1 MMFFRQA
8 WEALQDRFF
17 FLPPFPEQ
25 LDPLALFALL
35 LVGGLLAGEALFRTV
50 GLSRIVGYVLAG
62 ALAGPGVLG
71 WLNQETLSMAKP
83 VADAALGLLLLETG
97 RHLDLHW
104 LRANRSLLGSA
115 VAESGLAF
123 GAIFAFAYLA
133 VGLSPGWSAA
143 TAAITM
149 ASAPAVVLLTAEE
162 NRAQGQVTQRTLLLT
177 AINCALSFVVF
188 AVVLGVVHAEQSG
201 DWLNAIAHPLWV
213 VCGGIGIGMLCAR
226 LALVIAARQPK
237 GSVGQVFILVAV
249 ALLAI
254 GVARMLAVPVFL
266 SLFMMGAALNLADR
280 DKVLAYTS
288 LPQGHW
294 ILAIVLFVVT
304 GAMLPLH
311 DLNWVTG
318 VQALGLI
325 IVRGLAKFAG
335 VMATGRRDL
344 PAAKRRLVGI
354 GIQPLSATAIFM
366 AAELAAIYPEVSGQ
380 ALLLP
385 LLAAALMEFAGPQM
399 CKYALQRA
407 GETEPLPEGRQR

>member
-1 MMFFRQA
+1 MMLVRQA
-8 WEALQDRFF
+8 WEALQDRLF

-35 LVGGLLAGEALFRTV
+35 LVGGLLAGETLFRTI

-62 ALAGPGVLG
+62 AVAGPGVLG
-71 WLNQETLSMAKP
+71 WLDRETLSMAKP

-97 RHLDLHW
+97 RHLDLGW
-104 LRANRSLLGSA
+104 LRVNRSLLGCA
-115 VAESGLAF
+115 VGEAGLAF
-123 GAIFAFAYLA
+123 AAIFAFAFLA

-162 NRAQGQVTQRTLLLT
+162 SRAQGQVTQRTLLLT

-201 DWLNAIAHPLWV
+201 DWLNALAHPLWV

-226 LALVIAARQPK
+226 LALVIAARQAK
-237 GSVGQVFILVAV
+237 GSVTQVFILVAA

-254 GVARMLAVPVFL
+254 GVARMLGVPVFL
-266 SLFMMGAALNLADR
+266 CLFMMGAALNMADR
-280 DKVLAYTS
+280 NRVLAYTD

-311 DLNWVTG
+311 DLTPITG
-318 VQALGLI
+318 LQALGLI
-325 IVRGLAKFAG
+325 IVRSLAKFAG
-335 VMATGRRDL
+335 VLVTGRQDL
-344 PAAKRRLVGI
+344 PIAKRRLVGI

-366 AAELAAIYPEVSGQ
+366 AAELAGIYPEVSGQ

-399 CKYALQRA
+399 CRYALNKA
-407 GETEPLPEGRQR
+407 GETEPLPAGRNR

>member
-1 MMFFRQA
+1 MTFIRQG
-8 WEALQDRFF
+8 WEALQDRLF

-35 LVGGLLAGEALFRTV
+35 LVGGLVAGESLFRTF

-62 ALAGPGVLG
+62 ALAGPAALG
-71 WLNQETLSMAKP
+71 WLDRETLAMAKP
-83 VADAALGLLLLETG
+83 IADAALGLLLLETG
-97 RHLDLHW
+97 RHLDLRW
-104 LRANRSLLGSA
+104 LSANRGLLISA
-115 VAESGLAF
+115 AAESGFAF
-123 GAIFAFAYLA
+123 ATIFAFAFLA

-201 DWLNAIAHPLWV
+201 DWLNAVAHPLWV
-213 VCGGIGIGMLCAR
+213 VCGGVGIGMLCAR
-226 LALVIAARQPK
+226 LALVVAAQQPK
-237 GSVGQVFILVAV
+237 GSVSQVFILVAV

-254 GVARMLAVPVFL
+254 GVARMLGVPVFL

-280 DKVLAYTS
+280 EKVLAYTS

-304 GAMLPLH
+304 GAMLPLE
-311 DLNWVTG
+311 DLGWLTG
-318 VQALGLI
+318 LQALGLI
-325 IVRGLAKFAG
+325 LVRGVAKFVG
-335 VMATGRRDL
+335 VASTGRHDL
-344 PAAKRRLVGI
+344 PMDKRILVGI

-366 AAELAAIYPEVSGQ
+366 AAELAAIYPEVSSQ

-385 LLAAALMEFAGPQM
+385 LLAAALMEFAGPQL

-407 GETEPLPEGRQR
+407 GETEPPPSGKNG

>member
-1 MMFFRQA
+1 MIPLRQG
-8 WEALQDRFF
+8 WEALQDRLF
-17 FLPPFPEQ
+17 FLPPFPDQ

-35 LVGGLLAGEALFRTV
+35 LVAGLLAGETLFRSF

-62 ALAGPGVLG
+62 AVAGPGGLG
-71 WLNQETLSMAKP
+71 WLDRETVALAKP

-97 RHLDLHW
+97 RHLDLRW
-104 LRANRSLLGSA
+104 LDANRSLLASA
-115 VAESGLAF
+115 LAESALAF
-123 GAIFAFAYLA
+123 VTIFAFALLA

-149 ASAPAVVLLTAEE
+149 ASAPAVVLLTAQE

-177 AINCALSFVVF
+177 AISCALSFVVF
-188 AVVLGVVHAEQSG
+188 ALVLGIVHAEQAG
-201 DWLNAIAHPLWV
+201 NWLNAIVHPLWV
-213 VCGGIGIGMLCAR
+213 VCGGAGIGLLCAR
-226 LALVIAARQPK
+226 IALAIAARQAK
-237 GSVGQVFILVAV
+237 GSVAQVFILVAV

-280 DKVLAYTS
+280 GKVLAYTR
-288 LPQGHW
+288 LPEGHW

-304 GAMLPLH
+304 GAMLPLE
-311 DLNWVTG
+311 DLGWLTG
-318 VQALGLI
+318 LQALGLLV
-325 IVRGLAKFAG
+325 VRGLAKFAG
-335 VMATGRRDL
+335 VMATGRHDL

-366 AAELAAIYPEVSGQ
+366 GAELAAIYPEVSGQ

-385 LLAAALMEFAGPQM
+385 LLAAALMELAGPQL
-399 CKYALQRA
+399 CRHALRQA
-407 GETEPLPEGRQR
+407 GETEPPPGAQR

>member
-1 MMFFRQA
+1 MTPIRQG
-8 WEALQDRFF
+8 WEALQDRLF
-17 FLPPFPEQ
+17 FLPPFPDQ

-35 LVGGLLAGEALFRTV
+35 LVAGLLAGETLFRSF

-62 ALAGPGVLG
+62 AVAGPGGLG
-71 WLNQETLSMAKP
+71 GLDRETLAMAKP

-97 RHLDLHW
+97 RHLDLRW
-104 LRANRSLLGSA
+104 LNANRSLLASA
-115 VAESGLAF
+115 LAESALAF
-123 GAIFAFAYLA
+123 VTIFAFALLA

-177 AINCALSFVVF
+177 AISCALSFVVF
-188 AVVLGVVHAEQSG
+188 ALVLGIVHAEQAG
-201 DWLNAIAHPLWV
+201 DWLNAIVHPLWV
-213 VCGGIGIGMLCAR
+213 VCGGAGIGLLCAR
-226 LALVIAARQPK
+226 IALAIAARQAK
-237 GSVGQVFILVAV
+237 GSVAQVFILVAV

-280 DKVLAYTS
+280 GKVLAYTR
-288 LPQGHW
+288 LPEGHW

-304 GAMLPLH
+304 GAMLPLE
-311 DLNWVTG
+311 DLGWLTG
-318 VQALGLI
+318 LQALGLLV
-325 IVRGLAKFAG
+325 VRGLAKFAG
-335 VMATGRRDL
+335 VMVTGRHDL

-366 AAELAAIYPEVSGQ
+366 GAELAAIYPEVSGQ

-385 LLAAALMEFAGPQM
+385 LLAAALMELAGPQL
-399 CKYALQRA
+399 CRHALRQA
-407 GETEPLPEGRQR
+407 GETEPPPGAQR

>member
-1 MMFFRQA
+1 MSIVRQT
-8 WEALQDRFF
+8 WEALQDRLF

-35 LVGGLLAGEALFRTV
+35 LIAGLLVGEALFRAA

-62 ALAGPGVLG
+62 ALAGPGAFG
-71 WLNQETLSMAKP
+71 WLDRETLSMAKP

-97 RHLDLHW
+97 RHLDLGW
-104 LRANRSLLGSA
+104 LKANRSLLGSA
-115 VAESGLAF
+115 AAESGLAF
-123 GAIFAFAYLA
+123 VGIFVFAYVA
-133 VGLSPGWSAA
+133 VDLSPGWSAA

-188 AVVLGVVHAEQSG
+188 AIVLGVVHAEQSG
-201 DWLNAIAHPLWV
+201 DWFNALTHPLWV

-226 LALVIAARQPK
+226 LALTLAARQTK
-237 GSVGQVFILVAV
+237 GSVAQVFILVAV

-254 GVARMLAVPVFL
+254 GVARMFAVPVFL
-266 SLFMMGAALNLADR
+266 CLFMMGAALNLADR
-280 DKVLAYTS
+280 DKVLAYTG

-304 GAMLPLH
+304 GAMLPL
-311 DLNWVTG
+311 DELGWVMG
-318 VQALGLI
+318 IQALGLI

-335 VMATGRRDL
+335 VIATGRHDL
-344 PAAKRRLVGI
+344 PIGKRRLVGI

-366 AAELAAIYPEVSGQ
+366 AAELTSIYPEVSGQ

-385 LLAAALMEFAGPQM
+385 LLAAALMEFAGPQL
-399 CKYALQRA
+399 CKYALQKA
-407 GETEPLPEGRQR
+407 GETEPLPPGRPR

>member
-1 MMFFRQA
+1 MTFIHQA
-8 WEALQDRFF
+8 WEALQDRLF

-35 LVGGLLAGEALFRTV
+35 LVAGLLTGEALFRTL
-50 GLSRIVGYVLAG
+50 GLSRIVGYVFAG
-62 ALAGPGVLG
+62 ALAGPGMLG
-71 WLNQETLSMAKP
+71 WLDRETLSMAKP

-97 RHLDLHW
+97 RNLDLGW

-115 VAESGLAF
+115 TAESGLAF
-123 GAIFAFAYLA
+123 VSIFVFAYLA

-201 DWLNAIAHPLWV
+201 DWLNALAHPLWV

-226 LALVIAARQPK
+226 LALILAGRQAK
-237 GSVGQVFILVAV
+237 GSVAQVFILVAV

-266 SLFMMGAALNLADR
+266 CLFMMGAALNLADR
-280 DKVLAYTS
+280 DKVLAYTG

-304 GAMLPLH
+304 GAMLPL
-311 DLNWVTG
+311 DELGWVTG
-318 VQALGLI
+318 LQALGLI
-325 IVRGLAKFAG
+325 LVRGLAKFAG
-335 VMATGRRDL
+335 VMATGRHDL
-344 PAAKRRLVGI
+344 PADKRRLVGI

-399 CKYALQRA
+399 CKYALHKA
-407 GETEPLPEGRQR
+407 GETEPLPAGRQR